1 MSRHLLDSTN
11 AGQQRVFFRL
21 QFKTIDQRH
30 VHVVIAP
37 TKPLQRLP
45 LRTPLSTLLS
55 HTACPHTPPPPTLVS
70 HTCPSPFTCLSRLY
84 MGPSPSDAGHLEALA
99 SAAALREDQ
108 VGLPGGAG
116 EAGGPPLAAEEE
128 AGAEEEEEEDDA
140 LPWPLP
146 FAGAAA
152 AAPAPALPAP
162 AAPALPCLLFATA
175 MRCSNRPPL
184 LLLSSA
190 TALALAS
197 CSFTATTL
205 AAANTEAQGKGGG
218 LGLCI

>member
-1 MSRHLLDSTN
+1 
-11 AGQQRVFFRL
+11 
-21 QFKTIDQRH
+21 
-30 VHVVIAP
+30 
-37 TKPLQRLP
+37 
-45 LRTPLSTLLS
+45 
-55 HTACPHTPPPPTLVS
+55 
-70 HTCPSPFTCLSRLY
+70 

-128 AGAEEEEEEDDA
+128 AGAEEEEGEDDA

-146 FAGAAA
+146 LAGAAAA
-152 AAPAPALPAP
+152 AAPAPAFPAP
-162 AAPALPCLLFATA
+162 DPDPVLPCLLFATA

-205 AAANTEAQGKGGG
+205 AAGNTEAQGKREGWF
-218 LGLCI
+218 